1 MRGIMPQTRL
11 WWGKMSTGVVRR
23 VAISSPPPA
32 RLIRE
37 FLQPREREV
46 GPRDPPSHAWER
58 AGYPTLRRFA
68 GGEASDP
75 DPRQA
80 ATVKAARAWEWEALS
95 GPPCSFQ
102 RRLLPPSAQTKTPAD
117 GGGCQGRRSR
127 RAKRGEPLQT
137 ACRSA
142 VGWVATGGGG
152 GRRERRR
159 GRRVVVEVVGHGRER
174 RHQGRKLAAVVS
186 GHDGVDVDVPG
197 QVDLAGDERRG

>member
-23 VAISSPPPA
+23 VAILSTPPA
-32 RLIRE
+32 RPIRE

-75 DPRQA
+75 APRQA

-102 RRLLPPSAQTKTPAD
+102 RRLLPPSAQTKTTAD

-127 RAKRGEPLQT
+127 RAERGGPLQT
-137 ACRSA
+137 ACRPA
-142 VGWVATGGGG
+142 GGWGATGGVG
-152 GRRERRR
+152 GRREPRR
-159 GRRVVVEVVGHGRER
+159 GRLRAPLCCVATGWAERVRPCEVEER
-174 RHQGRKLAAVVS
+174 VSALSPPGAA
-186 GHDGVDVDVPG
+186 
-197 QVDLAGDERRG
+197 AGRRGGRSRP